1 MALER
6 LILARHALAA
16 SNVGDTVSGVAP
28 GVDLAP
34 EGERQARA
42 LGEALREEAV
52 ELAVVTELRR
62 TRRTA
67 ELALAGRNVPVVA
80 LPQLNEIRFGRFE
93 GGSLAAYREWAWHS
107 PPDALC
113 PGGGESRAAAAARFA
128 DGLDWLLARSER
140 VVLAV
145 AHALPIRYVLDAVAG
160 RPPAARV
167 GAVPHAEPFR
177 LDRAQVEGAA
187 TFLRAWSD
195 APAFSATMD

>member
-1 MALER
+1 MER
-6 LILARHALAA
+6 LILARHALAE

-34 EGERQARA
+34 EGEAQARA
-42 LGEALREEAV
+42 LGEALRDERV
-52 ELAVVTELRR
+52 ELAVVSELLR

-67 ELALAGRNVPVVA
+67 ELALAGRDVPVVP
-80 LPQLNEIRFGRFE
+80 LPSLNEIRFGRFE
-93 GGSLAAYREWAWHS
+93 GGPLAAYREWAWAS
-107 PPDALC
+107 PPDELC

-128 DGLDWLLARSER
+128 DALAWLLARPEA

-145 AHALPIRYVLDAVAG
+145 THAVPIRYVLDAAAG
-160 RPPAARV
+160 RTPAARV
-167 GAVPHAEPFR
+167 GPVPHAEPFA

-187 TFLRAWSD
+187 RFLRAWSE